1 MAQAA
6 KKYVAPTKM
15 AKKLYGE
22 AQKDEQQ
29 KKPGK
34 EDQDVNYEHSSVAL
48 LALQPDDLK
57 EKVVSPQAVMDWEK
71 LRTHME
77 SRLNILRQWRNSWW
91 NTNWNTLAL
100 YLLPRRS
107 IWLTQ
112 TAGGWPTP
120 NNMNRGRML
129 NDAIKDP
136 TGTYAVRVCAAGL
149 MSGLAS
155 PSRPWFKVITKIKN
169 FEPDADGRKWMDE
182 IEDRIYT
189 VLAGSNFYNSFAQE
203 CEDLVVYGTAP
214 TIIYEDEKELIRCYN
229 PANGEYYLSS
239 GATMRVDALYR
250 QFVMTVSQI
259 VDFFGIESCPE
270 QIKSLWEAKS
280 NSLDQEWAVAHC
292 IEPNFTVNGVGKI
305 PGNFAYREIYW
316 LYGQGAP
323 YPLSK
328 RGFVDPPFTAPRW
341 ATQSN
346 DAYGRSPG
354 MDVLPD
360 VIQLQVMTV
369 RLSEAIEKQVRP
381 PLLADITMKN
391 QPSSS
396 LPGTVTY
403 VQNLRT
409 GSGMRS
415 MYEVNPDIKGLAGL
429 IEQIGNRVKMGLFN
443 DLFLMLESAPQKDM
457 TATEVQ
463 AKLQEKMTV
472 LGPVVENLLG
482 ESLRPKLKM
491 IYGIMQRKGMLP
503 EPPDSMR
510 GVPLELEFTSLLAI
524 AQKAASTSG
533 LERIAAL
540 IGNLAAVYGDAAKNI
555 LDVDIFLREFNTLL
569 VNPEK
574 IFRSPE
580 AVKQIGQEQAQQAK
594 EAQQMEAVQHGA
606 QTASIGADAANTL
619 AATQVGSG
627 QTALQAILG
636 TGAAGAQ

>member
-1 MAQAA
+1 MAQAV
-6 KKYVAPTKM
+6 KKDIAPSM
-15 AKKLYGE
+15 IAKKLYGE
-22 AQKDEQQ
+22 AKKDEES

-34 EDQDVNYEHSSVAL
+34 DKQEVNYEHTSVAL
-48 LALQPDDLK
+48 LALQPDDLEERQVSAK
-57 EKVVSPQAVMDWEK
+57 ETKDWET
-71 LRTHME
+71 LRGHME
-77 SRLNILRQWRNSWW
+77 SRLSVLRQWRNSWW

-112 TAGGWPTP
+112 SSGGWPTP

-155 PSRPWFKVITKIKN
+155 PSRPWFKITTKIKN

-182 IEDRIYT
+182 IEDRVYT
-189 VLAGSNFYNSFAQE
+189 ILAGSNFYNSFAQE

-239 GATMRVDALYR
+239 SATMRVDGLYR

-259 VDFFGIESCPE
+259 VDFFGIENCPE
-270 QIKSLWEAKS
+270 VIQQLWKAKS
-280 NSLDQEWAVAHC
+280 SALDQEWTVAHC
-292 IEPNFTVNGVGKI
+292 IEPNFTVDGVGKI

-323 YPLSK
+323 FPLSR

-360 VIQLQVMTV
+360 IIQLQVMTV

-396 LPGTVTY
+396 LPGHVTY
-403 VQNLRT
+403 VQNLANGT
-409 GSGMRS
+409 GMRS
-415 MYEVNPDIKGLAGL
+415 MYEVNPDIKGLSAL
-429 IEQIGNRVKMGLFN
+429 IEQIEQRIKVGLFN

-463 AKLQEKMTV
+463 GKLQEKMTV
-472 LGPVVENLLG
+472 LGPVVENLLN
-482 ESLRPKLKM
+482 ESLRPKLKI
-491 IYGIMQRKGMLP
+491 IYGIMERKGMLP
-503 EPPDSMR
+503 PMPDSMK
-510 GVPLELEFTSLLAI
+510 GVPLDLEFTSLMAV
-524 AQKAASTSG
+524 AQKAASTGG
-533 LERIAAL
+533 LERFAAL
-540 IGNLAAVYGDAAKNI
+540 VGNMVAVFPEAKDI
-555 LDVDIFLREFNTLL
+555 LDVDTFLREFNTLL

-574 IFRSPE
+574 ILRSPQ
-580 AVKQIGQEQAQQAK
+580 AVEQLKQQQQQQQK
-594 EAQQMEAVQHGA
+594 EAQQMQAAQHGA

-619 AATQVGSG
+619 ANTNVGSG
-627 QTALQAILG
+627 QTALQAIMG
-636 TGAAGAQ
+636 TGAGGAQ